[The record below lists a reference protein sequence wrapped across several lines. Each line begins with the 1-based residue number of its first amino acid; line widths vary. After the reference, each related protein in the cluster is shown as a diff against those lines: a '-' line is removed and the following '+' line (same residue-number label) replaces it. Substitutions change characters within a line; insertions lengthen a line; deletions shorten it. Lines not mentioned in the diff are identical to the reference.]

1 MINLQII
8 LETLGIRPGFVSGIA
23 HMHYYWVRMHW
34 ISGYGKPDFRLS
46 KRPAKYAASLYR
58 GQTFS
63 SSGKRK
69 CTMFNVVYYE
79 EQTMSLYIKSV

>member
-23 HMHYYWVRMHW
+23 HMHYYWVGMHW

-46 KRPAKYAASLYR
+46 KRPAKYAASL
-58 GQTFS
+58 
-63 SSGKRK
+63 
-69 CTMFNVVYYE
+69 
-79 EQTMSLYIKSV
+79 